1 MAQAIERKEPANL
14 DAEMNALGCGFI
26 SKTALT
32 KICDDLT
39 ADMFYDEKN
48 AIIFTAMKSLH
59 SNNENIDT
67 TILVNEIEKNGSIN
81 KVGGLAYISEVI
93 DSVVSASN
101 VESYIKIVRDK
112 ALRRKLIT
120 ACESIEKNARD
131 EINDTNEL
139 IDGAEKDIFQITK
152 QKKSG
157 EFKTVGNVLKAARE
171 NLEFLSKQNTD
182 VTGLPTGFVDYD
194 KLTAGLQANQL
205 VIIAARPGMGK
216 TAFALNVAA
225 NAAIQSGKA
234 VAIFNLEMSAEQL
247 IMRMISS
254 RGAIEGGKLAT
265 GKLNQED
272 WKKVNEAMSELDGLP
287 LFFEDTPGVTI
298 GELTTKCRRLAEKEN
313 LGLIIIDYLQLI
325 SGGSGYGNNRVQ
337 EISDV
342 SRKLKMLALELGIP
356 IIALAQLSRQ
366 VEARE
371 DKRPMMSDLR
381 ESGQIEQ
388 DADII
393 GFLYRE
399 DYYTKQA
406 TDTGISKSEFII
418 AKNRNGSTKTIPLTF
433 ERIYSNFCNYVDAGN
448 QTPED

>member
-1 MAQAIERKEPANL
+1 MAQAVERKEPANL
-14 DAEMNALGCGFI
+14 EAEMNALGCGFI

-32 KICDDLT
+32 KLCDDLT

-48 AIIFTAMKSLH
+48 ALIFTAMKSLH
-59 SNNENIDT
+59 NNNENIDT

-81 KVGGLAYISEVI
+81 KVGGLAYLSEVI

-101 VESYIKIVRDK
+101 VDSYIKIVRDK
-112 ALRRKLIT
+112 ALRRNLINT
-120 ACESIEKNARD
+120 CESIEKKARD
-131 EINDTNEL
+131 EINGTDEI
-139 IDGAEKDIFQITK
+139 IDSAEKDIFQITK

-157 EFKTVGNVLKAARE
+157 EFKTVGNVLKSARQ
-171 NLEFLSKQNTD
+171 NLEFLSKQGSD
-182 VTGLPTGFVDYD
+182 ITGLPTGFVDFD
-194 KLTAGLQANQL
+194 KLTAGLHPNQL
-205 VIIAARPGMGK
+205 IVIAARPGMGK

-254 RGAIEGGKLAT
+254 RGAVEGGKLMT

-342 SRKLKMLALELGIP
+342 SRKLKMLAMELGVP

-366 VEARE
+366 VEGRE

-418 AKNRNGSTKTIPLTF
+418 GKNRNGGTKTIFLTF
-433 ERIYSNFCNYVDAGN
+433 ERMYSNFCNYIDAGN

>member
-1 MAQAIERKEPANL
+1 MAQAVERKEPANL
-14 DAEMNALGCGFI
+14 EAEMNALGCGFI

-32 KICDDLT
+32 KLCDDLT

-48 AIIFTAMKSLH
+48 AAIFTAMKSLH
-59 SNNENIDT
+59 NNNENIDT

-81 KVGGLAYISEVI
+81 KIGGLAYLSEVI

-101 VESYIKIVRDK
+101 VDSYIKIVRDK
-112 ALRRKLIT
+112 ALRRNLIN
-120 ACESIEKNARD
+120 ACESIEKKARD
-131 EINDTNEL
+131 EINGTDEI
-139 IDGAEKDIFQITK
+139 IDSAEKDIFQITK

-157 EFKTVGNVLKAARE
+157 EFKTVGNVLKSARQ
-171 NLEFLSKQNTD
+171 NLEALSKQGSD
-182 VTGLPTGFVDYD
+182 ITGLPTGFVDFD
-194 KLTAGLQANQL
+194 KLTAGLHPNQL
-205 VIIAARPGMGK
+205 IVIAARPGMGK

-247 IMRMISS
+247 IMRMIAS
-254 RGAIEGGKLAT
+254 RGAVEGGKLMT

-342 SRKLKMLALELGIP
+342 SRKLKMLAMELGVP

-366 VEARE
+366 VEGRE

-399 DYYTKQA
+399 DYYSKQA

-418 AKNRNGSTKTIPLTF
+418 GKNRNGGTKTIFLTF
-433 ERIYSNFCNYVDAGN
+433 ERMYSNFCNYIDAGN

>member
-1 MAQAIERKEPANL
+1 MAQAVERKEPANL
-14 DAEMNALGCGFI
+14 EAEMNALGCGFI

-32 KICDDLT
+32 KLCDDLT
-39 ADMFYDEKN
+39 ADMFYDDKN
-48 AIIFTAMKSLH
+48 AAIFTAMKSLH
-59 SNNENIDT
+59 NNNENIDT

-81 KVGGLAYISEVI
+81 KIGGLAYLSEVI

-101 VESYIKIVRDK
+101 VDSYIKIVRDK
-112 ALRRKLIT
+112 ALRRKLIS
-120 ACESIEKNARD
+120 ACESIEKIARD
-131 EINDTNEL
+131 EVNDTNEI
-139 IDGAEKDIFQITK
+139 IDSAEKDIFQITK

-157 EFKTVGNVLKAARE
+157 EFKTVGNVLKEARQ
-171 NLEFLSKQNTD
+171 NLEALSKQSSD
-182 VTGLPTGFVDYD
+182 VTGLPTGFVDFD
-194 KLTAGLQANQL
+194 KLTAGLHPNQL
-205 VIIAARPGMGK
+205 IVIAARPGMGK

-254 RGAIEGGKLAT
+254 RGAVEGGKLMT

-287 LFFEDTPGVTI
+287 LFFEDTPGITI

-342 SRKLKMLALELGIP
+342 SRKLKMLAMELGIP
-356 IIALAQLSRQ
+356 IISLAQLSRQ
-366 VEARE
+366 VEGRE

-418 AKNRNGSTKTIPLTF
+418 GKNRNGGTKTIFLTF
-433 ERIYSNFCNYVDAGN
+433 ERMYSNFCNYIDTGS
-448 QTPED
+448 QSPED

>member
-1 MAQAIERKEPANL
+1 MAQIVERKEPANL
-14 DAEMNALGCGFI
+14 EAEMNALGCGFL

-32 KICDDLT
+32 KLCDDLT
-39 ADMFYDEKN
+39 ADMFYDERN
-48 AIIFTAMKSLH
+48 SLIFAAMKSLH
-59 SNNENIDT
+59 NRNENIDT

-81 KVGGLAYISEVI
+81 KIGGLAYLSEVI

-101 VESYIKIVRDK
+101 VESYINIVRDK

-120 ACESIEKNARD
+120 ACESIEKTARD
-131 EINDTNEL
+131 EINDTNEI
-139 IDGAEKDIFQITK
+139 IDSAEKDIFQITK

-157 EFKTVGNVLKAARE
+157 EFKNVTNVLKTARE
-171 NLEFLSKQNTD
+171 NLEALSKQASD
-182 VTGLPTGFVDYD
+182 ITGLPTGFVDFD
-194 KLTAGLQANQL
+194 KLTAGLHPNQL
-205 VIIAARPGMGK
+205 IIIAARPGMGK

-254 RGAIEGGKLAT
+254 RGAIEGGKLMT

-342 SRKLKMLALELGIP
+342 SRKLKMLAMELGIP
-356 IIALAQLSRQ
+356 VIALAQLSRQ
-366 VEARE
+366 VEGRE

-418 AKNRNGSTKTIPLTF
+418 GKNRNGATKTIFLTF
-433 ERIYSNFCNYVDAGN
+433 ERIYSNFCNYIDAGN

>member
-1 MAQAIERKEPANL
+1 
-14 DAEMNALGCGFI
+14 
-26 SKTALT
+26 
-32 KICDDLT
+32 
-39 ADMFYDEKN
+39 
-48 AIIFTAMKSLH
+48 
-59 SNNENIDT
+59 
-67 TILVNEIEKNGSIN
+67 
-81 KVGGLAYISEVI
+81 
-93 DSVVSASN
+93 
-101 VESYIKIVRDK
+101 
-112 ALRRKLIT
+112 
-120 ACESIEKNARD
+120 
-131 EINDTNEL
+131 
-139 IDGAEKDIFQITK
+139 
-152 QKKSG
+152 
-157 EFKTVGNVLKAARE
+157 
-171 NLEFLSKQNTD
+171 
-182 VTGLPTGFVDYD
+182 
-194 KLTAGLQANQL
+194 
-205 VIIAARPGMGK
+205 MGK

-393 GFLYRE
+393 GFLYRD
-399 DYYTKQA
+399 DYYNKQA

-433 ERIYSNFCNYVDAGN
+433 ERIYSNFCNYIDAGN

>member
-1 MAQAIERKEPANL
+1 
-14 DAEMNALGCGFI
+14 MNALGCGFI

-32 KICDDLT
+32 KLCDDLT

-48 AIIFTAMKSLH
+48 SIIFTAMKSLH

-101 VESYIKIVRDK
+101 VESYIKIIRDK
-112 ALRRKLIT
+112 ALRRKLIS
-120 ACESIEKNARD
+120 ACEKIEKVARD
-131 EINDTNEL
+131 EINDTNEI
-139 IDGAEKDIFQITK
+139 IDSAEKDIFQITK

-157 EFKTVGNVLKAARE
+157 EFKTVGNVLKSARE
-171 NLEFLSKQNTD
+171 NLEFLSKQNSD

-393 GFLYRE
+393 GFLYRD
-399 DYYTKQA
+399 DYYNKQA

-433 ERIYSNFCNYVDAGN
+433 ERIYSNFCNYIDAGN

>member
-1 MAQAIERKEPANL
+1 MAQAVERKEPANL
-14 DAEMNALGCGFI
+14 EAEMNALGCGFI

-32 KICDDLT
+32 KLCDDLT

-48 AIIFTAMKSLH
+48 ALIFTAMKSLH
-59 SNNENIDT
+59 NNNENIDT

-81 KVGGLAYISEVI
+81 KVGGLAYLSEVI

-101 VESYIKIVRDK
+101 VDSYIKIVRDK
-112 ALRRKLIT
+112 ALRRNLIN
-120 ACESIEKNARD
+120 ACESIEKKARD
-131 EINDTNEL
+131 EINGTDEI
-139 IDGAEKDIFQITK
+139 IDSAEKDIFQITK

-157 EFKTVGNVLKAARE
+157 EFKTVGNVLKSARQ
-171 NLEFLSKQNTD
+171 NLEFLSKQGSD
-182 VTGLPTGFVDYD
+182 ITGLPTGFVDFD
-194 KLTAGLQANQL
+194 KLTAGLHPNQL
-205 VIIAARPGMGK
+205 IVIAARPGMGK

-254 RGAIEGGKLAT
+254 RGAVEGGKLMT

-342 SRKLKMLALELGIP
+342 SRKLKMLAMELGVP

-366 VEARE
+366 VEGRE

-418 AKNRNGSTKTIPLTF
+418 GKNRNGGTKTIFLTF
-433 ERIYSNFCNYVDAGN
+433 ERMYSNFCNYIDAGN

>member
-32 KICDDLT
+32 KLCDDLT

-48 AIIFTAMKSLH
+48 SIIFTAMKSLH

-101 VESYIKIVRDK
+101 VESYIKIIRDK
-112 ALRRKLIT
+112 ALRRKLIS
-120 ACESIEKNARD
+120 ACEEIEKVARD
-131 EINDTNEL
+131 EINDTNEI
-139 IDGAEKDIFQITK
+139 IDSAEKDIFQITK

-157 EFKTVGNVLKAARE
+157 EFKTVGNVLKSARE
-171 NLEFLSKQNTD
+171 NLEFLSKQNSD

-393 GFLYRE
+393 GFLYRD
-399 DYYTKQA
+399 DYYNKQA

-433 ERIYSNFCNYVDAGN
+433 ERIYSNFCNYIDAGN

>member
-1 MAQAIERKEPANL
+1 MAQAVERKEPANL
-14 DAEMNALGCGFI
+14 EAEMNALGCGFI

-32 KICDDLT
+32 KLCDDLT

-48 AIIFTAMKSLH
+48 ALIFTAMKSLH
-59 SNNENIDT
+59 NNNENIDT

-81 KVGGLAYISEVI
+81 KVGGLAYLSEVI

-101 VESYIKIVRDK
+101 VDSYIKIVRDK
-112 ALRRKLIT
+112 ALRRNLIN
-120 ACESIEKNARD
+120 ACESIEKKARD
-131 EINDTNEL
+131 EINGTDEI
-139 IDGAEKDIFQITK
+139 IDSAEKDIFQITK

-157 EFKTVGNVLKAARE
+157 EFKTVGNVLKSARQ
-171 NLEFLSKQNTD
+171 NLEFLSKQGSD
-182 VTGLPTGFVDYD
+182 ITGLPTGFVDFD
-194 KLTAGLQANQL
+194 KLTAGLHPNQL
-205 VIIAARPGMGK
+205 IVIAARPGMGK

-247 IMRMISS
+247 IMRMIAS
-254 RGAIEGGKLAT
+254 RGAVEGTKLMT

-342 SRKLKMLALELGIP
+342 SRKLKMLAMELGVP

-366 VEARE
+366 VEGRE

-418 AKNRNGSTKTIPLTF
+418 GKNRNGGTKTIFLTF
-433 ERIYSNFCNYVDAGN
+433 ERMYSNFCNYIDAGT